1 MTWKVQNDAQAR
13 QSIEQLGRIYEILA
27 GLHAKFAPLN
37 HKNYLVFAEGP
48 MDEIVK
54 LRHEIDEYLG
64 LDETAIVQMQ
74 RELAESDA
82 QKQAA
87 ERS

>member
-1 MTWKVQNDAQAR
+1 M
-13 QSIEQLGRIYEILA
+13 YEILA

-54 LRHEIDEYLG
+54 LRREIDEYLG

-74 RELAESDA
+74 RELAESDMQRAAADHAA
-82 QKQAA
+82 QQPSAA
-87 ERS
+87 KTA